1 MESKEL
7 ITEEITLTE
16 EGLKNKQLEKRKK
29 ECEIY
34 EISKQIIK
42 REMLLEKDILNR
54 QIKESLAKLRT
65 DIERKE
71 NSKGEQLSDAD
82 IDYLTILIALNELD
96 LKEDISNKTLRTQLS
111 DLNGQL
117 EFEKHNL
124 SVIEKQIREKKV
136 ISVHR

>member
-1 MESKEL
+1 L
-7 ITEEITLTE
+7 I
-16 EGLKNKQLEKRKK
+16 
-29 ECEIY
+29 
-34 EISKQIIK
+34 
-42 REMLLEKDILNR
+42 EKDILNR